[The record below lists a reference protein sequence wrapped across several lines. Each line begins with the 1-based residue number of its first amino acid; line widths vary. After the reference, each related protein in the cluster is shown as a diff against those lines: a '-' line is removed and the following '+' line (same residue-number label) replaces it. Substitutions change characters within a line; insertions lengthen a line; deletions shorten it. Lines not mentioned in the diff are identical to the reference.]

1 MIQFD
6 IENFKEVDYDQ
17 LKGWFEKNIDN
28 LPETLD
34 GGCKYYRDVRFSA
47 ETWIYQADQVKEKFK
62 GVHSDAVIDK
72 NAIVRSSTRNLAM
85 LYYELQKLGSWNT
98 PLAKA

>member
-17 LKGWFEKNIDN
+17 LKEWFEKNVDN
-28 LPETLD
+28 LPDTLD
-34 GGCKYYRDVRFSA
+34 GGYKYYRDVRFSA
-47 ETWIYQADQVKEKFK
+47 ELWTYQADQIKEKFK
-62 GVHSDAVIDK
+62 GIHSNSVIEK

-85 LYYELQKLGSWNT
+85 LYYELQKLESWNV